1 MIYVNSLHVGIL
13 DYCVA
18 LQEEP
23 VDRSK
28 HWGDLEEEEEEEE
41 EQEEEEP
48 MEDEDMEEGM
58 QSVDTISRCYH
69 IPLLIDLLSFVRDT
83 ELGLDAS
90 F

>member
-1 MIYVNSLHVGIL
+1 MFNWHIFFLKPNSRNNVYCLHVGIA

-41 EQEEEEP
+41 EEEP

-58 QSVDTISRCYH
+58 QSVDTISRCFLV
-69 IPLLIDLLSFVRDT
+69 PCLID
-83 ELGLDAS
+83 
-90 F
+90 